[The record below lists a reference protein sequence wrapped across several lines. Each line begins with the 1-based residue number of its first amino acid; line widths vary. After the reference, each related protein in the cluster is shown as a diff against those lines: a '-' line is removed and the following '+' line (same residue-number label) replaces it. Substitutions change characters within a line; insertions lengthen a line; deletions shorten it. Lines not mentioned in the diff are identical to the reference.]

1 MSNKV
6 DITICLGSSCFSRGN
21 RDLVSFVQDYI
32 ADNNLHERT
41 NFKGGHC
48 FGACNKGPV
57 VLINGEP
64 HYALT
69 REKLSDLL
77 NECYNINN

>member
-1 MSNKV
+1 MNKKV
-6 DITICLGSSCFSRGN
+6 EITICLGSSCFSRGN

-32 ADNNLHERT
+32 AEHKLHDSV

-57 VLINGEP
+57 VIINGQQ
-64 HYALT
+64 YYSLT
-69 REKLSDLL
+69 RQKLGELL
-77 NECYNINN
+77 NDCFNINK